1 MPLSAIHG
9 FFDLGAPELVL
20 LALCGLIGG
29 IGITALGP
37 GGVLVTLGLFALTG
51 LSPAAVAGTAILTH
65 VGTGALGTGVYL
77 RSGQLREPATRQ
89 IALVL
94 ILTALLGTPLGVL
107 ANSQVSKAVFGALL
121 GVCVIAIGLLVYLRE
136 RRLEAGREEAHS
148 PPPQALVAVI
158 GLGVAA
164 LSGLFGLG
172 GPLLSVPLMLTA
184 GVPMLAA
191 LGAAQA
197 QSIVIAGTGSIG
209 YLLQGAISWPLAL
222 VVGVPELIGV
232 LVGWRLAHS
241 LPTHRLRY
249 GLAAALV
256 VLGPWLIL
264 HKA

>member
-1 MPLSAIHG
+1 MPLSAVHG
-9 FFDLGAPELVL
+9 LASLGALKLVL
-20 LALCGLIGG
+20 LMLCGLIGG

-37 GGVLVTLGLFALTG
+37 GGVLVTLGLFAFSG
-51 LSPAAVAGTAILTH
+51 LSPAAVAGTAIVTH
-65 VGTGALGTGVYL
+65 VGSGGLGTGAYL
-77 RSGQLREPATRQ
+77 RSGQLREPATRR

-94 ILTALLGTPLGVL
+94 VSTAILGTPLGVL
-107 ANSQVSKAVFGALL
+107 ANSHVSKAVFGVLL

-136 RRLEAGREEAHS
+136 RRLDTGGEGAHR
-148 PPPQALVAVI
+148 PPSQALVAVI
-158 GLGVAA
+158 GIGVAA

-197 QSIVIAGTGSIG
+197 QSIAIAGTGSVG
-209 YLLQGAISWPLAL
+209 YLIQGAISWPLAL

-232 LVGWRLAHS
+232 LLGWRLAHS
-241 LPTHRLRY
+241 LPVHRLRY

-264 HKA
+264 HSA